1 MDRSSPGFVFR
12 RGRAPVEVAVEV
24 DLRGE
29 SLVARSVNIGLG
41 GLFVATERRFRI
53 GEHLTLR
60 FTLPGGAQPIS
71 VAAEVQWL
79 YGHQG
84 RMLGAGLRFVDLA
97 AAAALA
103 IQEFLRKCDDDL
115 TA

>member
-1 MDRSSPGFVFR
+1 MDRSSPGFAFR
-12 RGRAPVEVAVEV
+12 RGRVPVEVPVDVE
-24 DLRGE
+24 LAGE
-29 SLVARSVNIGLG
+29 SFVATSVNIGLG

-53 GEHLTLR
+53 GDRLDLR
-60 FTLPGGAQPIS
+60 FTLPGQAQPIG
-71 VAAEVQWL
+71 VGAEVQWL

-84 RMLGAGLRFVDLA
+84 RALGLGLRFVGMA

-103 IQEFLRKCDDDL
+103 VREFLGQFDADL